1 MAAAIRLSQQH
12 SCSFDHLV
20 GAGEQRRRHFEAKR
34 LGGLE
39 VDRKLVLH
47 RPLHRQIG
55 RLLSP
60 EDAIDVARRAP
71 VLVREIGTIG
81 NKPTGRGKLRSG

>member
-1 MAAAIRLSQQH
+1 MILGARQSAA
-12 SCSFDHLV
+12 SFDHLV
-20 GAGEQRRRHFEAKR
+20 GAGEQRRGHFEAEH

-39 VDRKLVLH
+39 VEHGLVLV
-47 RPLHRQIG
+47 RRLHREVG
-55 RLLSP
+55 RLIAS
-60 EDAIDVARRAP
+60 EDTIDVARRAP